1 VAENLGDLFKSFAR
15 DLRAARKAERTIT
28 IYGLSVRFFS
38 DWLVARGDTPT
49 LDNLTRD
56 NIRDWLVDLAEV
68 NAESTILTR
77 FRGLRRFCRWLV
89 AEEELDRDPMAGME
103 QPKPPE
109 QPVPVI
115 TGDELGRLLKEAS
128 GPDFVGRRDEAI
140 VRVLLD
146 TGVRISE
153 LAGMRLEDVDWDH
166 EVIHVVGKGRRPR
179 AVPLG
184 AKTVRVV
191 DKYTRIRKKHKYA
204 HLDAL
209 WLGQRGG
216 LTADGLATVLEVLA
230 ERAGIEGLHA
240 HRFRHTFA
248 HLWLAEGGQE
258 RDLMRLAGWR
268 SSAMLG
274 RYGSSVAD
282 ERARAA
288 HRRLSPG
295 DRI

>member
-1 VAENLGDLFKSFAR
+1 
-15 DLRAARKAERTIT
+15 
-28 IYGLSVRFFS
+28 
-38 DWLVARGDTPT
+38 
-49 LDNLTRD
+49 
-56 NIRDWLVDLAEV
+56 
-68 NAESTILTR
+68 
-77 FRGLRRFCRWLV
+77 
-89 AEEELDRDPMAGME
+89 MAGIK
-103 QPKPPE
+103 QPRPPE

-115 TGDELGRLLKEAS
+115 TADELGRLLKEAS
-128 GPDFVGRRDEAI
+128 GADFTGRRDEAI

-153 LAGMRLEDVDWDH
+153 LAGMRLDDVDWDH
-166 EVIHVVGKGRRPR
+166 EVIHVVGKGHRPR

-184 AKTVRVV
+184 TKSVRVV
-191 DKYTRIRKKHKYA
+191 DKYMRIRRKHRYA
-204 HLDAL
+204 HLEAL

-248 HLWLAEGGQE
+248 HLWLAEGGQK

-288 HRRLSPG
+288 HKRLSPG
-295 DRI
+295 DPDLTAARHPHVELEQLDLRQARGCDVYGSRWNNVHRRVSERRRRGRGWLCWVHVHLRGVLGPNRRIMRGR